1 MEEEA
6 GALNEGG
13 RLWEK
18 GAVVGEERRRAEEQK
33 EVAEEVASLRW
44 LKGPGEG
51 EGEAAEV

>member
-6 GALNEGG
+6 GAPNEGG